1 MTISSTIFDVRSSSV
16 SRSLPLINES
26 HLHFLRFFEL
36 PVTGLS
42 TKQRKPQGYLSPF
55 IWISICKYVSD
66 RVHSTIYLFCYS
78 LFGLVYCMIL
88 DLTFI
93 PYQLH
98 IYRSRGCVLQQFS
111 PETLLLHYF
120 KLFFIFTFKNLTH
133 LGISYLIYLYSEVPL
148 EVRLIMF
155 YNTLKDVLIAVKQ
168 RCLRNVSS

>member
-1 MTISSTIFDVRSSSV
+1 
-16 SRSLPLINES
+16 
-26 HLHFLRFFEL
+26 
-36 PVTGLS
+36 
-42 TKQRKPQGYLSPF
+42 
-55 IWISICKYVSD
+55 
-66 RVHSTIYLFCYS
+66 
-78 LFGLVYCMIL
+78 MIL

-133 LGISYLIYLYSEVPL
+133 LGISYLYSEVPL

-155 YNTLKDVLIAVKQ
+155 YNTLKDVLIAEKE
-168 RCLRNVSS
+168 RCLGNVSS

>member
-1 MTISSTIFDVRSSSV
+1 
-16 SRSLPLINES
+16 
-26 HLHFLRFFEL
+26 
-36 PVTGLS
+36 
-42 TKQRKPQGYLSPF
+42 
-55 IWISICKYVSD
+55 
-66 RVHSTIYLFCYS
+66 
-78 LFGLVYCMIL
+78 MIL

-120 KLFFIFTFKNLTH
+120 KLFFIFTFKNLAH

-155 YNTLKDVLIAVKQ
+155 HNTL
-168 RCLRNVSS
+168 